1 MAGVAAKHLEWVA
14 FGLQLALSLATIGL
28 VYRIA
33 LELFANSTAAL
44 GAALLLAVEP
54 LAIVYT
60 SLLLTETLFT
70 FLFVLFLFFFLRYLR
85 SNATL
90 PLVASA
96 VVLAAA
102 TFVRPVTYYLPIVLL
117 AGLLVRTVWLSDR
130 WPRLAQAAVFMLVC
144 CLPLGAWQIRNYR
157 VAEYPAF
164 TASGDFNMYYH
175 QAAWAVAHHDH
186 KTLTDVQKE
195 FALYDDQRLAQLHPE
210 LEGATRA
217 QRYAFMGREG
227 KRLVKLYFSDWAKAQ
242 LNNVA
247 MIAANPGA
255 TNLLALGAHAS
266 EPRLDRPAG
275 AGVLGT
281 IRQMARETPVLLRTS
296 LVLGAV
302 LGATYLLSIVGWLS
316 ALGRQ
321 PLAMLVLLGIC
332 AYMVG
337 VSCGVVEARMRHPV
351 MPMLCL
357 AGGMGIATVAR
368 VFAWLPATRPQALV
382 PAAARRRDSLE
393 GVGGGRAI

>member
-14 FGLQLALSLATIGL
+14 FSLQLALSLATIGL

-70 FLFVLFLFFFLRYLR
+70 FLFVLFLFFFLRHLR
-85 SNATL
+85 SDATL
-90 PLVASA
+90 PLVASG

-117 AGLLVRTVWLSDR
+117 AGLLVRTLWLSDR

-144 CLPLGAWQIRNYR
+144 CLPLGAWQIRNFR
-157 VAEYPAF
+157 VADYPAF

-175 QAAWAVAHHDH
+175 QAAWAVAHREH

-195 FALYDDQRLAQLHPE
+195 FAIYDDQRLAQLHPE

-217 QRYAFMGREG
+217 QRYAFMAREG

-275 AGVLGT
+275 AGVLDT

-302 LGATYLLSIVGWLS
+302 LA
-316 ALGRQ
+316 R
-321 PLAMLVLLGIC
+321 PIC
-332 AYMVG
+332 
-337 VSCGVVEARMRHPV
+337 
-351 MPMLCL
+351 
-357 AGGMGIATVAR
+357 
-368 VFAWLPATRPQALV
+368 
-382 PAAARRRDSLE
+382 
-393 GVGGGRAI
+393 